1 MLRKIYWQLT
11 LVVHEL
17 QAIRKNLKL
26 DISEGFDAIRKCEG
40 QKLPIFEEINHYAD
54 NEIFLVELL
63 ISLTPRDLY
72 KLKHQRCFHELI
84 QYLEDLQTQKK
95 NVFRATEL
103 DSEEEMDCK

>member
-54 NEIFLVELL
+54 NEIFLVELS
-63 ISLTPRDLY
+63 ISLTPHDLY
-72 KLKHQRCFHELI
+72 RLKNQRFYQELV
-84 QYLEDLQTQKK
+84 QYLENIQIQKK
-95 NVFRATEL
+95 NVFHTEEL
-103 DSEEEMDCK
+103 DSEETVEYE